1 LCVLTDKEVQAVIIH
16 EIYHLLHGHLKRAKE
31 DLGRYDK
38 DVENISMDLAIN
50 QFIPNMPEGTIN
62 MKNFAEMFDYN
73 INDIPEKEAYEVYEE
88 MAVNSKNYKEKKEQ
102 IKKQQKELLDKL
114 ESLSNKLQGNSGGEY
129 GEEGEEPDDDGEGS
143 SNGKKGSLLDQIEE
157 IMKELNLN
165 GCGYDQSDPDQI
177 ERMEEIIG
185 KMAEE
190 VAQQMGKARGNLPSH
205 IQELIKKLNEP
216 PKIRWED
223 EFRRMVGRVKKPY
236 KKTPLRRDRRQQS
249 RYDLRGRISDRV
261 VNLAIAFDTSGS
273 MTEKEFSYI
282 FTEVFEILKTTK
294 YTLTVIEC
302 DAKIQRVYEVN
313 KKDDVEFNV
322 QGRGGTA
329 FQPIFEYVNENLKNN
344 NLNMLCIFTD
354 GYGERSIS
362 EEFKPKGYELM
373 WVITGD
379 ESNLSVEDPW
389 TTKVRALHIDD

>member
-1 LCVLTDKEVQAVIIH
+1 
-16 EIYHLLHGHLKRAKE
+16 
-31 DLGRYDK
+31 
-38 DVENISMDLAIN
+38 
-50 QFIPNMPEGTIN
+50 
-62 MKNFAEMFDYN
+62 
-73 INDIPEKEAYEVYEE
+73 
-88 MAVNSKNYKEKKEQ
+88 
-102 IKKQQKELLDKL
+102 
-114 ESLSNKLQGNSGGEY
+114 
-129 GEEGEEPDDDGEGS
+129 
-143 SNGKKGSLLDQIEE
+143 
-157 IMKELNLN
+157 
-165 GCGYDQSDPDQI
+165 
-177 ERMEEIIG
+177 
-185 KMAEE
+185 
-190 VAQQMGKARGNLPSH
+190 
-205 IQELIKKLNEP
+205 
-216 PKIRWED
+216 
-223 EFRRMVGRVKKPY
+223 
-236 KKTPLRRDRRQQS
+236 
-249 RYDLRGRISDRV
+249 LRGRISDRV